1 MKELVII
8 SGKGGTGKT
17 TLTAS
22 FAALAKN
29 KVLADTDVDAPDL
42 HLILSPEIK
51 HEELFKGGHYAVIR
65 QEDCTACGTCR
76 ELCRFEAISEDFKVN
91 PIDCEGCGVC
101 VHFCPVKAIDFPQ
114 RVCGK
119 WFISETRFGPMVHA
133 QLDIA
138 QENSGLLATL
148 VRQQA
153 KILAQDKNLELI
165 LVDGPPGIGCPVIA
179 SITGATCVLIVTE
192 PTPSGLHDLERV
204 WQLARGHFGIPCLAC
219 VNKYDLNPE
228 MTEKIEQF
236 CQQNEIKLVGK
247 IPFDPK
253 VTEAVVNGKA
263 IVEDD
268 TKTASI
274 VASMWEE
281 VYNYLNKIGSN

>member
-17 TLTAS
+17 TITAS
-22 FAALAKN
+22 FAALAED

-42 HLILSPEIK
+42 HLILSPDVK
-51 HEELFKGGHYAVIR
+51 HEESFKGGHYAVIN
-65 QEDCTACGTCR
+65 QEECIACGECR
-76 ELCRFEAISEDFKVN
+76 KLCRFEAISEDYKIN

-101 VHFCPVKAIDFPQ
+101 VHFCPVEAIDFPQ

-153 KILAQDKNLELI
+153 KNLAEDKGLDLI
-165 LVDGPPGIGCPVIA
+165 IVDGPPGIGCPVIA
-179 SITGATCVLIVTE
+179 TVTGASAVMIVTE
-192 PTPSGLHDLERV
+192 PSPSGLHDLERV
-204 WQLARGHFGIPCLAC
+204 WQLAFKHFGIPCMTC
-219 VNKYDLNPE
+219 INKFDLNLE
-228 MTEKIEQF
+228 MAERIEKF
-236 CQQNEIKLVGK
+236 CQQNNIALMGK
-247 IPFDPK
+247 VPFDPK

-263 IVEDD
+263 IVEYD
-268 TKTASI
+268 TSTANI
-274 VASMWEE
+274 VAQMWEK
-281 VYNYLNKIGSN
+281 VYTYLQTL

>member
-1 MKELVII
+1 MKELVVI

-17 TLTAS
+17 TITAS
-22 FAALAKN
+22 FAALAKD

-42 HLILSPEIK
+42 HLILSPDVK
-51 HEELFKGGHYAVIR
+51 HEEPFKGGHYAVIN
-65 QEDCTACGTCR
+65 QEECIVCGECR
-76 ELCRFEAISEDFKVN
+76 KLCRFGAINEDYEIN

-101 VHFCPVKAIDFPQ
+101 VHFCPVEAIDFPQ

-138 QENSGLLATL
+138 QENSGFLATL

-153 KILAQDKNLELI
+153 KILAEDRGLDLI
-165 LVDGPPGIGCPVIA
+165 IVDGPPGIGCPVIA
-179 SITGATCVLIVTE
+179 SVTGASAVMIVTE

-204 WQLARGHFGIPCLAC
+204 WQLAFKHFSIPCMAC
-219 VNKYDLNPE
+219 INKFDLNLE
-228 MTEKIEQF
+228 MAEKIEKF
-236 CQQNEIKLVGK
+236 CQQNDIVLTGK

-263 IVEDD
+263 IVEYD
-268 TKTASI
+268 TPTANI
-274 VASMWEE
+274 VAQMWEK
-281 VYNYLNKIGSN
+281 VYTYLQTL